1 MVSLGSKLQSFRA
14 RYISS
19 SVFGTTSFMLATVIL
34 AVAGM
39 LCPGFSADVLG
50 GPPCGPLE
58 PARLMAAA
66 NMAAYF
72 NYLDY

>member
-1 MVSLGSKLQSFRA
+1 
-14 RYISS
+14 
-19 SVFGTTSFMLATVIL
+19 MLATVIL

-39 LCPGFSADVLG
+39 LCPDFSADVLG

-66 NMAAYF
+66 NMAAYS